1 MFASVVTHPSICYP
15 DRTMGER
22 RTPGEMVTSVAK
34 KAVDKHAETA
44 VGWADAKLRESVAA
58 YDRFRSEIDRLAEKA
73 KPYLDDPDIPVGT
86 KAAIRTV
93 LNAGIAIGDF
103 FPGYGLVLSGGADAA
118 KMVAKAEYKAKR
130 LYVRWIEKGNPDDV
144 KMSSLD
150 LTPDVKLRWALGSEL
165 LEFCAA
171 GFLPTHA
178 VEGGMQLYHDW
189 PRMKKAVTR
198 VREIARQQAEVSAR
212 EAEAAQV
219 FDVELEPDEE
229 EAV

>member
-1 MFASVVTHPSICYP
+1 
-15 DRTMGER
+15 MGER
-22 RTPGEMVTSVAK
+22 RPPVEVVTALAK
-34 KAVDKHAETA
+34 KAVDKHADSM
-44 VGWADAKLRESVAA
+44 VGWADAKARESFKA
-58 YDRFRSEIDRLAEKA
+58 YDQFRAETDRWAAKA
-73 KPYLDDPDIPVGT
+73 KPYLDDPEISVGT

-93 LNAGIAIGDF
+93 LNAGIAVGDF

-118 KMVAKAEYKAKR
+118 KVVAKAEHKAKR

-144 KMSSLD
+144 KLSSLD

-165 LEFCAA
+165 LELCAA

-178 VEGGMQLYHDW
+178 IEGAMQLYHDW

-198 VREIARQQAEVSAR
+198 IREIAAAQAEVSAR
-212 EAEAAQV
+212 EREAMRA
-219 FDVELEPDEE
+219 FDVDLEVDE

>member
-1 MFASVVTHPSICYP
+1 MEVVTA
-15 DRTMGER
+15 M
-22 RTPGEMVTSVAK
+22 AK
-34 KAVDKHAETA
+34 KAADKHAETA
-44 VGWADAKLRESVAA
+44 VGWADTKLRESVAA
-58 YDRFRSEIDRLAEKA
+58 YDRFRSELDRLAEKA

-103 FPGYGLVLSGGADAA
+103 FPGYGLVLSGSADAA
-118 KMVAKAEYKAKR
+118 KVLAKAEYKAKR
-130 LYVRWIEKGNPDDV
+130 FYVRWVERGNPDDV
-144 KMSSLD
+144 KVSSID

-198 VREIARQQAEVSAR
+198 IREIARAQAEVSAR
-212 EAEAAQV
+212 EKEAMEA
-219 FDVELEPDEE
+219 FDVELELDD

>member
-1 MFASVVTHPSICYP
+1 M
-15 DRTMGER
+15 
-22 RTPGEMVTSVAK
+22 TSMAK
-34 KAVDKHAETA
+34 KAVDKRADSM
-44 VGWADAKLRESVAA
+44 VGWADAKARESFKA
-58 YDRFRSEIDRLAEKA
+58 YDQFRAEIDRLAEKA

-93 LNAGIAIGDF
+93 LNAGVAIGDF

-118 KMVAKAEYKAKR
+118 KVVAKAEYEMKR
-130 LYVRWIEKGNPDDV
+130 LYVRWVEKGNPADV

-178 VEGGMQLYHDW
+178 IEGSMQLYHDW

-198 VREIARQQAEVSAR
+198 IREIAAAQAEVSAR
-212 EAEAAQV
+212 EAEAMAV
-219 FDVELEPDEE
+219 FDEELELDEE